1 MRLECWSCSPVRRK
15 GCGRDRIALNQPARD
30 CGHAY
35 CSLLTPDAAGWGE
48 NSDSGQGT
56 FSQPT
61 GKGTNELEAPLGTH
75 SLEDCETDPDDTSAF
90 DYSSVT
96 SCSPDGTL
104 RREMMASNSGEDE
117 EEDSQV
123 PVLLK
128 PSYSQQQQQ
137 QQSREAPRER
147 TVCLRW
153 QIPRLTPHPPLRN
166 TAGSCVDGPTPCL
179 VSSYGKR
186 LVSVRKGSPPLHLK
200 SAFRPIWDDP
210 SKQVDSAPEK
220 DNRQGFVPIQA
231 PARQSFQSFNPSRET
246 LRPGMA
252 QQRGNHAA
260 AAAAMSSGGLWDDSE
275 DSEGPCSTV

>member
-15 GCGRDRIALNQPARD
+15 GCGRDRIIPNQPARD
-30 CGHAY
+30 CGHTY
-35 CSLLTPDAAGWGE
+35 CSLLTPDTAGWGE

-56 FSQPT
+56 FSHPT
-61 GKGTNELEAPLGTH
+61 GKGTNDLEGPRTDH
-75 SLEDCETDPDDTSAF
+75 SLDDCETDPDDTSAF

-104 RREMMASNSGEDE
+104 RREMMGSNSGEDE

-137 QQSREAPRER
+137 QQAPRER

-166 TAGSCVDGPTPCL
+166 PAGPCVDPPKPCL
-179 VSSYGKR
+179 VNSYGKR
-186 LVSVRKGSPPLHLK
+186 LVSVRKGSPPLHPK

-210 SKQVDSAPEK
+210 AKQVLSLCYISNFMNYA
-220 DNRQGFVPIQA
+220 QGSI
-231 PARQSFQSFNPSRET
+231 
-246 LRPGMA
+246 A
-252 QQRGNHAA
+252 QHFINFC
-260 AAAAMSSGGLWDDSE
+260 D
-275 DSEGPCSTV
+275 